1 MSTTLIHT
9 LISNGERANLECKR
23 AQRNIPNSIWE
34 TYSAFANT
42 FGGVILLGVKE
53 SETKNFI
60 PVDLPDPQAL
70 IDEFWYNIN
79 NPYVVSVNI
88 LKKEDVYIQTVHGKH
103 IVVINVPMAHPLDR
117 PVFIEH
123 NPLKSYRRD
132 GEGDVLFSKTAIFGM
147 IRDAMN
153 LSEDCCE

>member
-1 MSTTLIHT
+1 MLDF
-9 LISNGERANLECKR
+9 ENLEKYQENNQIE
-23 AQRNIPNSIWE
+23 AKTALGGFPQSLWE

-53 SETKNFI
+53 SKTKNFI
-60 PVDLPDPQAL
+60 PVDLPDPWAL
-70 IDEFWYNIN
+70 IDEFWYNVN
-79 NPYVVSVNI
+79 DPNVVSVNI
-88 LKKEDVYIQTVHGKH
+88 LKKEDVYIQTVEGKR
-103 IVVINVPMAHPLDR
+103 IVVINVPMASPLDR
-117 PVFIEH
+117 PVFIEN

-153 LSEDCCE
+153 LSEDFNE

>member
-1 MSTTLIHT
+1 MLDF
-9 LISNGERANLECKR
+9 ENLEKYQENNQIE
-23 AQRNIPNSIWE
+23 AKTALGGFPQSLWE

-53 SETKNFI
+53 SKTKNFI
-60 PVDLPDPQAL
+60 SVDLPDPQSL
-70 IDEFWYNIN
+70 IDEFWYNVN
-79 NPYVVSVNI
+79 DPNVVSVNI
-88 LKKEDVYIQTVHGKH
+88 LKKDDVYIQTVEGKR
-103 IVVINVPMAHPLDR
+103 IVVINVPMASPLDR
-117 PVFIEH
+117 PVFIDN

-153 LSEDCCE
+153 LSEDFNE